1 LQRIEYD
8 YLAPDTIN
16 EIFTA
21 LDLFRQLDVREDG
34 SAVVS
39 GWENS
44 KRETVLLKVPKA
56 KEIFENLIRLYAGLL
71 LLEHFTENEFEDY
84 ETFRSSLPAMVTR
97 SEWANI
103 GGQLI
108 KTDEVESLKRNIKKG
123 YLANWDDVHNFY
135 REQGKRYDADKLAH
149 AITSLLEL
157 QNITIK
163 QFDKGAF
170 HQLLDEVIEIRTWM
184 TKGIYESRA
193 KDYTNPFRKMVYE
206 NEEEMKR
213 VVGSLEANS
222 FIQLQYKK
230 MNELKTTVNL
240 AKKLQ

>member
-1 LQRIEYD
+1 
-8 YLAPDTIN
+8 
-16 EIFTA
+16 
-21 LDLFRQLDVREDG
+21 
-34 SAVVS
+34 
-39 GWENS
+39 
-44 KRETVLLKVPKA
+44 
-56 KEIFENLIRLYAGLL
+56 AGTL
-71 LLEHFTENEFEDY
+71 LLEHFSENEFRDY

-97 SEWANI
+97 SEWTNI

-157 QNITIK
+157 ENITIK
-163 QFDKGAF
+163 QFDKSAF
-170 HQLLDEVIEIRTWM
+170 QQLLDEVIEIRSWM

-213 VVGSLEANS
+213 VVGSLEGNS

-230 MNELKTTVNL
+230 MDELKTTISL